1 MYTLILLSARKNSV
15 HQHAISQGQLLLFS
29 CLLLALF
36 FTAISGIGYG
46 IFQKY
51 QRTKSENELQANT
64 EEIKKLVH
72 AKLQVELELAAVNE
86 EMNSIRH
93 MAEEIRE
100 TLGILGQGGGDGSME
115 WNLKDTE
122 EQANS
127 EQEDTSAITNIE
139 SHTHQ
144 MPGSITPSILKQ
156 EVQPLYNYV
165 SKHQK
170 QLDGYPSI
178 LPVELQKSDSEKHSF
193 WYSSGFGWRTHP
205 LTKKREFHRGL
216 DIKTHA
222 GVPVIAAADGTILK
236 AARRGYLGK
245 TIEISHDGHQFKT
258 LYAHL
263 KGYADGIKV
272 GQRVT
277 RGQIIGYV
285 GNTGRSTGAH
295 LHYSVY
301 DVRKKPTG
309 VHLRSATN
317 VFTLS
322 AYLRF

>member
-1 MYTLILLSARKNSV
+1 MYTLIFLSARKNSV
-15 HQHAISQGQLLLFS
+15 HQHVISQGHLLFFS
-29 CLLLALF
+29 CFLLALF
-36 FTAISGIGYG
+36 LTAISGIGYG

-64 EEIKKLVH
+64 AEIKKLGH

-93 MAEEIRE
+93 MAEEIRDA
-100 TLGILGQGGGDGSME
+100 LGILGQGGGDSSMQ
-115 WNLKDTE
+115 WSPKDTE
-122 EQANS
+122 EHANS
-127 EQEDTSAITNIE
+127 EQEDTSTITNVE
-139 SHTHQ
+139 SHTHE
-144 MPGSITPSILKQ
+144 MPELITPNTLKQ
-156 EVQPLYNYV
+156 ELQPLYNYV

-178 LPVELQKSDSEKHSF
+178 LPVELQKSDGEKYSF
-193 WYSSGFGWRTHP
+193 WYSSPFGWRTHP
-205 LTKKREFHRGL
+205 LTRKREFHRGL

-236 AARRGYLGK
+236 AARSRYLGK
-245 TIEISHDGHQFKT
+245 TIEISHDGLQFKT

-295 LHYSVY
+295 LHYGIY
-301 DVRKKPTG
+301 DVSKKRWVNPLAYVLDQQPTF
-309 VHLRSATN
+309 SP
-317 VFTLS
+317 
-322 AYLRF
+322 